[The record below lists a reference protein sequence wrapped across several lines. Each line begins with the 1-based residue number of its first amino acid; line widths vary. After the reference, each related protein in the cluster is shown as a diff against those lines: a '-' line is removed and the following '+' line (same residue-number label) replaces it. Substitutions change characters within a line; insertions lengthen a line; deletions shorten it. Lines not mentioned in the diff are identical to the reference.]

1 MDEKRLRILLSNTI
15 ILLAELSDQMI
26 FTGNQMLEELGMSNA
41 EFYNIM
47 GMDVN
52 EFLKQYRT
60 EE

>member
-47 GMDVN
+47 SMDAN